1 MMESKPNEG
10 LNPLDEDRAR
20 SMADEGGAAAAS
32 VEATAP
38 VSPGSTSAIWMGALV
53 SILAVNLIL
62 LWKARCR
69 SSSA

>member
-1 MMESKPNEG
+1 MMETQPGEG

-20 SMADEGGAAAAS
+20 SMADEGGAAAAA
-32 VEATAP
+32 VEAAP
-38 VSPGSTSAIWMGALV
+38 AVAAVSVSAIWMGALV

-69 SSSA
+69 S